1 MSAIPSQAIEYGNLE
16 IPIFSPRIKVA
27 FPDP

>member
-1 MSAIPSQAIEYGNLE
+1 MSGRPSQAIEYGNLE
-16 IPIFSPRIKVA
+16 IPTFSPRVKVA

>member
-1 MSAIPSQAIEYGNLE
+1 MNGIPSQVIEYGNLE
-16 IPIFSPRIKVA
+16 IPIFSPRVKVA